1 MSRTNTNDPH
11 PSQYPNTFY
20 RVSVKAI
27 IRDNEGRIL
36 VNKEGSS
43 SSWGLP
49 GGGWDH
55 GETEREAL
63 ARELEEEIGYT
74 GHLTLQLRQT
84 AVFWLES
91 KHAWLLWIVYDVKVD
106 SHNFSTGKHSSEV
119 AFIDP
124 ASLNN
129 STSFGEQWI
138 YENLLKE

>member
-74 GHLTLQLRQT
+74 GHLTHNYAR
-84 AVFWLES
+84 
-91 KHAWLLWIVYDVKVD
+91 LLY
-106 SHNFSTGKHSSEV
+106 SG
-119 AFIDP
+119 
-124 ASLNN
+124 LNQN
-129 STSFGEQWI
+129 TPGSFGL
-138 YENLLKE
+138 YTTSK